1 MNTPR
6 ILSVVAT
13 VASLAVP
20 GLASA
25 QDCGHRPTAAVYPNA
40 PITYA
45 RPQAIPM
52 NLPPAGYAVPG
63 YNTTVYAAPAPVRPA
78 PVYVQPVVRPAV
90 RPVVVQP
97 RVVITRPA
105 VRPQVNRVVVRRGND
120 HGRRVS
126 WGYGRR

>member
-25 QDCGHRPTAAVYPNA
+25 QDCGPRRTAAVYPNA

-45 RPQAIPM
+45 RPQMIPM
-52 NLPPAGYAVPG
+52 NLPPAGY
-63 YNTTVYAAPAPVRPA
+63 TTPVYAAPAPVRPMNA
-78 PVYVQPVVRPAV
+78 PVVVRPVV

-97 RVVITRPA
+97 RVVVRPA
-105 VRPQVNRVVVRRGND
+105 ARPQYNRVVVRRGD
-120 HGRRVS
+120 TYGRRVS
-126 WGYGRR
+126 WGYGR